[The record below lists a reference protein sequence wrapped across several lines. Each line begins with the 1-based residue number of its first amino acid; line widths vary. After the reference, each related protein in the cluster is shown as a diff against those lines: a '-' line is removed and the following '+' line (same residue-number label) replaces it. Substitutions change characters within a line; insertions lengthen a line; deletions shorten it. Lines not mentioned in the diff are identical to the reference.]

1 MQSTQ
6 NTKDAQGTQGTVDSP
21 FYGDPTATG
30 HESHRQ
36 DRRHH
41 GHGRRHKEL
50 AGPLVLIGL
59 GALFLLQQ
67 VFDFGWL
74 VLPVLAAT
82 FLTLGIATRQAGWL
96 IPGGILGGLSLGIA
110 LTEGPYRVVGEGSEA
125 RGGLFLVAFALGW
138 VSIYLLSK
146 LFTREPQSWAL
157 IPGGI
162 MALIGLAVL
171 ADEPGLQLLRLLGTL
186 WPVGLIAAGV
196 YLLFRERGRTT

>member
-1 MQSTQ
+1 MQTAPQAPQTQ
-6 NTKDAQGTQGTVDSP
+6 DRLDSP
-21 FYGDPTATG
+21 FYGDPTGTG
-30 HESHRQ
+30 DEPRRQ
-36 DRRHH
+36 DRRHP
-41 GHGRRHKEL
+41 RRGWDHKQL
-50 AGPLVLIGL
+50 AGPLLLIGL
-59 GALFLLQQ
+59 GALFLLEQ

-74 VLPVLAAT
+74 VLPVLAAS

-110 LTEGPYRVVGEGSEA
+110 LTEAPYRVVGADSEA
-125 RGGLFLVAFALGW
+125 RGGLFLLAFALGW
-138 VSIYLLSK
+138 ASIYLLSK
-146 LFTREPQSWAL
+146 LFTREPQTWAL

-162 MALIGLAVL
+162 MAVIGLAVL

>member
-1 MQSTQ
+1 MQTAPQ
-6 NTKDAQGTQGTVDSP
+6 TPQAQDTFDSP
-21 FYGDPTATG
+21 FTGDPTAPPN
-30 HESHRQ
+30 ESHRQ

-41 GHGRRHKEL
+41 GHGWRHKQL

-74 VLPVLAAT
+74 VLPVLAAS

-110 LTEGPYRVVGEGSEA
+110 LTEGPYRVVGAGSEA
-125 RGGLFLVAFALGW
+125 KAGLFLLAFALGW

-146 LFTREPQSWAL
+146 LFTRDPQTWAL

-162 MALIGLAVL
+162 MAVIGLAVL

-196 YLLFRERGRTT
+196 YLLYRERRRHA